1 MAYISLREQGFGD
14 YSDRI
19 QQTGARLLQ
28 QRMQRE
34 EELRA
39 QQAHA
44 ENIRR
49 AKAANTIAETEAS
62 DAGGTLARR
71 IDRENLGNEVVR
83 TNLDQDKQM
92 FPTRLRGAAAGA
104 NMAELSFNDAN
115 YLSPYKRADAQ
126 MGSRMNEQRLFE
138 ATNPLT
144 ETADTQLDA
153 AGNIIET
160 VTATR
165 GGQPAGVQSRVIRGN
180 RPAGG
185 NGQVVYYPETDPET
199 GMTTRVPYKIGT
211 DEQGNP
217 VRLPLPVAGAPA
229 EDMAPQVPEAVINK
243 YFEPDGTPKKAG
255 GFFGIGAKP
264 MIDKPASA
272 TDAAALRSLRSNP
285 KAMAKYNIQT
295 ESKAEAKPAAEK
307 KTRQSSFDK
316 LEVGATFMQ
325 NGVRYKKTGEKSA
338 EPVGE

>member
-1 MAYISLREQGFGD
+1 M
-14 YSDRI
+14 
-19 QQTGARLLQ
+19 LQ

-83 TNLDQDKQM
+83 TNLDQDKQL

-104 NMAELSFNDAN
+104 NMAELNFSDAN

-138 ATNPLT
+138 ATNPLN
-144 ETADTQLDA
+144 ETAETQLDE

-165 GGQPAGVQSRVIRGN
+165 GGKPAGVQSRVIKGN

-199 GMTTRVPYKIGT
+199 GMTTRVPYKVGA

-217 VRLPLPVAGAPA
+217 VRLPLPVAGAAA
-229 EDMAPQVPEAVINK
+229 EDAAPEVPEAIINK
-243 YFEPDGTPKKAG
+243 YFEPDGTPKTTGSLWWK
-255 GFFGIGAKP
+255 KP
-264 MIDKPASA
+264 AIDKPASA
-272 TDAAALRSLRSNP
+272 TDAAALRRVRSD
-285 KAMAKYNIQT
+285 AGTVEKYGLKLPQT
-295 ESKAEAKPAAEK
+295 EEAAKPAEK

-338 EPVGE
+338 EPVGK